1 MFVNIFQYEVV
12 DVRLRY
18 LHRLW
23 VVLVLLPF
31 ELAVRAE
38 LVLGEQPLKLNRL
51 LCAERFVLLILKS
64 GVCGESLLWKG
75 VCLRL
80 DEVFVVVSALVCVI
94 GWVSLNDSVSS

>member
-1 MFVNIFQYEVV
+1 MLVDVFQYEVV

-18 LHRLW
+18 LHRLR

-38 LVLGEQPLKLNRL
+38 LVLSEQPLKLNRL

-80 DEVFVVVSALVCVI
+80 DEVFVVVSALVSVI